1 MLSERFKASAELFYA
16 NPEGYIKSLLGDVTN
31 MTYQVLSVVMPG
43 AQILVDVRY
52 DKFSP
57 PTLKTMYVRIDELKH
72 LNAQGN
78 YFIFE
83 RDSKPICLV
92 TDPTD
97 QDILKKRTS
106 IPVFIY
112 SYNKNDKFYSYV
124 ARTLET
130 PLHAYSTVD
139 AKRRIFVDAIPTID
153 KADEKKKG
161 VELFSIEETLRA
173 YKEEV
178 AHYEL
183 FKFVNDI
190 SVVKSFEETKN
201 ARGNQSFVLD
211 YRMLPDEGLNGH
223 VIISDRRRSDLLFYY
238 PHTSNF
244 IDSEQ
249 VKFIKEFMAYDVT
262 NLPEK
267 E

>member
-1 MLSERFKASAELFYA
+1 MLSQRFKASGELFYA

-31 MTYQVLSVVMPG
+31 MTYEVLSVVMPG
-43 AQILVDVRY
+43 AQIIVDVHY

-83 RDSKPICLV
+83 RDSKPICLI

-97 QDILKKRTS
+97 QDILKKRTN
-106 IPVFIY
+106 IPVCIY

-130 PLHAYSTVD
+130 PLHAFSTVD
-139 AKRRIFVDAIPTID
+139 TKRRIFVDAIPIIE
-153 KADEKKKG
+153 KENSKKKG
-161 VELFSIEETLRA
+161 IEQFSIEETLEA
-173 YKEEV
+173 YKKEA
-178 AHYEL
+178 AHYEI

-190 SVVKSFEETKN
+190 SLVKSFAETKN
-201 ARGNQSFVLD
+201 ARANKSFVLD
-211 YRMLPDEGLNGH
+211 YRTLPDEGFNGH
-223 VIISDRRRSDLLFYY
+223 VIISDHRRSDLLFYY
-238 PHTSNF
+238 PHSSNL

-249 VKFIKEFMAYDVT
+249 VKFIKDFMAYDAT
-262 NLPEK
+262 NLPEH